1 LLVAYLIMMVT
12 MSNTY
17 SFVSHWRLLGTAE
30 EVATILA
37 DADGLKRWWPSVY
50 LDVHE
55 IEPGDERG
63 VGREVSLYTKGWLPY
78 TLRWSFRVTDVHFPH
93 GFRIEA
99 WGDFVGTGIWTI
111 TQDGAWVNV
120 VYEWN
125 VSVQKELLKRLSFVL
140 RPIFE
145 ANHRWAMAKGEESLR
160 LELLRRRATT
170 PEGRALIPPP
180 PGTTSKSPL
189 PLLAAG
195 LAGVGVLALVVYGV
209 RRRLARGK
217 PRRFQF
223 NPDRIARF
231 EAAGW
236 RAYYDRDWPRL
247 LRLLVGINREQFRMP
262 FPQSLLGAYYV
273 TRAAVAWSPKK
284 NNPRLAHRFYERFYN
299 LAKRYSGL
307 SFDPSH
313 VAALELRY
321 NDVHRR
327 LSGLPDKQEFVRT
340 MTQLHSALFGIPP
353 ALARQSA
360 ELRVL
365 ANNVVDQIT
374 GKRSLDPEADWQL
387 LETYLRGCYRSIQR
401 ALNVAAARS

>member
-1 LLVAYLIMMVT
+1 MMVT

-17 SFVSHWRLLGTAE
+17 SFITHWRVPGTAE
-30 EVATILA
+30 EVATILG
-37 DADGLKRWWPSVY
+37 DATALKRWWPAVY
-50 LDVHE
+50 LDVQE
-55 IEPGDERG
+55 LKAGDAQG
-63 VGREVSLYTKGWLPY
+63 VGREISLYTKGWLPY
-78 TLRWSFRVTDVHFPH
+78 TLRWNFRITEVRYPH
-93 GFRIEA
+93 GFSIEA

-111 TQDGAWVNV
+111 TQDGSWVDV

-125 VSVQKELLKRLSFVL
+125 ISAEKALLRRLSLLL
-140 RPIFE
+140 RPAFE

-170 PEGRALIPPP
+170 PDGAALVPPP
-180 PGTTSKSPL
+180 PKGTSTSPL
-189 PLLAAG
+189 PLLAGTAFG
-195 LAGVGVLALVVYGV
+195 LAAIALVVYGV
-209 RRRLARGK
+209 RRLLTSGG
-217 PRRFQF
+217 PRRFTF

-262 FPQSLLGAYYV
+262 FPQNWLGAYYV
-273 TRAAVAWSPKK
+273 TRAAMAWSPKK
-284 NNPRLAHRFYERFYN
+284 NNPRLAHEFYERFYD
-299 LAKRYSGL
+299 LAKKYSGL
-307 SFDPSH
+307 RFDPSR

-327 LSGLPDKQEFVRT
+327 LSGLPDKREFVRV

-374 GKRSLDPEADWQL
+374 GKRSVDPEGDWQL
-387 LETYLRGCYRSIQR
+387 LEEYLRGCYRSIQR
-401 ALNVAAARS
+401 ALSVATAPAKG